1 MSYDVNILPRAQKQL
16 MKLPREVY
24 ERVREALQ
32 ALADEPRP
40 HGCLKLTGREGWR
53 IRVGKYRV
61 IYEIDD
67 DSRTVTILDIGHRRD
82 VYRE

>member
-1 MSYDVNILPRAQKQL
+1 MSYTVSILPRAQRQL
-16 MKLPREVY
+16 AKLPSDVY
-24 ERVREALQ
+24 ERVRDALR
-32 ALADEPRP
+32 ALAEEPRP

-53 IRVGKYRV
+53 IRVGQYRV

-67 DSRTVTILDIGHRRD
+67 ANRTVTILDIGHRRD